1 MKRKHTSD
9 EHFNPRSHK
18 GSDGTTGLY
27 YAKFSFQST
36 LPQGE
41 RLRFGSQAVRHLHFN
56 PRSHKGSDGY
66 YKSWKHLLYKF
77 QSTLPQGER
86 RNLLLQFLVIPHF
99 NPRSHKG
106 SDDLIRILKLG
117 HDISI
122 HAPTRGATWDEW
134 RIWIPIHIS
143 IHAPTRGATTIQRMM
158 QPPRIFQSTLPQ
170 GERRLARVREKHHKR
185 FQSTLPQGERRRSRI
200 RRTKVSTISIHAPTR
215 GATRHNHNENRSFRN
230 FNPRSHKGSDRN
242 CYDAIL
248 ERGNFNPRS
257 HKGSDGV
264 LIDNVFC
271 CVLFQST
278 LPQGERRLYLEELK
292 M

>member
-1 MKRKHTSD
+1 
-9 EHFNPRSHK
+9 
-18 GSDGTTGLY
+18 
-27 YAKFSFQST
+27 
-36 LPQGE
+36 
-41 RLRFGSQAVRHLHFN
+41 
-56 PRSHKGSDGY
+56 
-66 YKSWKHLLYKF
+66 
-77 QSTLPQGER
+77 
-86 RNLLLQFLVIPHF
+86 
-99 NPRSHKG
+99 
-106 SDDLIRILKLG
+106 
-117 HDISI
+117 
-122 HAPTRGATWDEW
+122 
-134 RIWIPIHIS
+134 
-143 IHAPTRGATTIQRMM
+143 MM

-278 LPQGERRLYLEELK
+278 LPQGERLGQVWSGIQNIISIHAPTRGATEMPDYSFSDLMIFQSTLPQGERRKREFAIVINQQFQSTLPQGERRSRSDPDRSNGAFQSTLPQGERHFAFCSPSQSRTNFNPRSHKGSDVYDSFYKITQSISIHAPTRGATMPQERYNVAIDISIHAPTRGATNGDW
-292 M
+292 